1 MLSVH
6 FSLCVVAT
14 GDLSCS
20 LPWPGLCLSCVL
32 PCGIVHSSMLESP
45 PCRWFCTG
53 QEAVLGQGLRLIPR
67 HCVLHA
73 DAAVLGAGLL
83 ESHWQHYL
91 LCAQWLVI
99 SNSFV
104 TPWTV
109 TYQVLLSVG
118 FPTQEYWSG
127 LPFPPPGDLP
137 DPGIKLQS
145 PVSCIPGGLSAE
157 PSGKPQRYYP
167 LDSLPGTLPVDF
179 QKNDQHDFVVSCRVS
194 TCPTRL
200 HVPQW
205 LGQYCV
211 HPSGPQGT

>member
-91 LCAQWLVI
+91 LCAQWLVV

-137 DPGIKLQS
+137 DQGSNPGLLHLPHLRRIRHLGSPKLK
-145 PVSCIPGGLSAE
+145 PTDYKLSQHFNYVT
-157 PSGKPQRYYP
+157 PS
-167 LDSLPGTLPVDF
+167 TLPCM
-179 QKNDQHDFVVSCRVS
+179 KEKKYPGNRAI
-194 TCPTRL
+194 
-200 HVPQW
+200 
-205 LGQYCV
+205 
-211 HPSGPQGT
+211 

>member
-1 MLSVH
+1 M
-6 FSLCVVAT
+6 VAA

-45 PCRWFCTG
+45 PCRWFCTV
-53 QEAVLGQGLRLIPR
+53 QEAVLGQGLCLIPC

-83 ESHWQHYL
+83 EGHWQHYL

-109 TYQVLLSVG
+109 AYQVLLSVG
-118 FPTQEYWSG
+118 FPRQEYWSR

-145 PVSCIPGGLSAE
+145 PVSPAFLADCLLSHRGSPNVIIPWILCLA
-157 PSGKPQRYYP
+157 PY
-167 LDSLPGTLPVDF
+167 L
-179 QKNDQHDFVVSCRVS
+179 
-194 TCPTRL
+194 
-200 HVPQW
+200 
-205 LGQYCV
+205 
-211 HPSGPQGT
+211 